1 MTDSG
6 PENLQS
12 NKEVSLLWKGARRE
26 EEKGK
31 DTALRHL
38 LVWAVLRE
46 GEGLVPQLKAR
57 NRSCLILGRRTAG
70 QHLQSFG

>member
-1 MTDSG
+1 MTGSG
-6 PENLQS
+6 PENLQR
-12 NKEVSLLWKGARRE
+12 NKEVCLLWKGARRE

-38 LVWAVLRE
+38 LVWAGLRE
-46 GEGLVPQLKAR
+46 GDGSLPQLKAR
-57 NRSCLILGRRTAG
+57 NRSCLILGRRTAR

>member
-1 MTDSG
+1 MTGLG
-6 PENLQS
+6 PENLQR
-12 NKEVSLLWKGARRE
+12 NKEVHLLWKGARRE

-31 DTALRHL
+31 DTAPRHL
-38 LVWAVLRE
+38 LVWAGLRE
-46 GEGLVPQLKAR
+46 GDGPMPQLKAR

>member
-1 MTDSG
+1 MTGSG

-12 NKEVSLLWKGARRE
+12 NKEVSLLWKGARR

-57 NRSCLILGRRTAG
+57 NRSCLVLGRRTAG
-70 QHLQSFG
+70 QHLQGFG